1 MQTIALD
8 KNDFYR
14 IQVGLRLGNA
24 KINFISFC
32 YSTRLNF
39 DRVQVGLRLGNAK
52 INFISFCYST
62 RLALTLRK
70 E

>member
-8 KNDFYR
+8 KNDY
-14 IQVGLRLGNA
+14 
-24 KINFISFC
+24 
-32 YSTRLNF
+32 